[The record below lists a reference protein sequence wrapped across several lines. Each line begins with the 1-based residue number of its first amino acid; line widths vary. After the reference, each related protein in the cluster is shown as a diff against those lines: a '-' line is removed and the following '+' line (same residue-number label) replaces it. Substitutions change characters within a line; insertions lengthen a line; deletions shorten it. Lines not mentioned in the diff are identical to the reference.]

1 MFIYEV
7 PCKVIF
13 GEGVSAQVGELSKS
27 LNAKNVLVVYDKG
40 VKSAGIV
47 DPILQSLKDFNL
59 NVNVF
64 DNVMPNPTV
73 EIVNEAVAFAKNL
86 SIDLIVAIGG
96 GSSMDSAKAINIMLT
111 NEGTIEKYEGLDT
124 LECET
129 LPLIAIPTTSG
140 TASEVTTFSIIT
152 DTKAHKKMIIG
163 GKYVGA
169 TIALADPN
177 LTLKLP
183 PSITAAT
190 GMDAMTHAIE
200 AYLSPVASPLTD
212 VNAIKALD
220 FIYNNLE
227 ECVKNGENS
236 KVRGDVML
244 GSILAGFAF
253 SSAYLGLAHG
263 IAHPLGAH
271 FNIAHGTANAIVLP
285 YVVEF
290 NGETVPEK
298 VCDIGKAMGLD
309 NKNISV
315 DYVVTKIK
323 ELNKKIGI
331 PTLSEIGITKSD
343 FDLIAKAT
351 LQEASLHT
359 NPRKTEYDDV
369 INILEKAF

>member
-13 GEGVSAQVGELSKS
+13 GDGVSAQVGELSKS

-47 DPILQSLKDFNL
+47 DPILEAIKASDLKIYE
-59 NVNVF
+59 F
-64 DNVMPNPTV
+64 DKVMPNPTV
-73 EIVNEAVAFAKNL
+73 EIVNEAVEFAKDL

-111 NEGTIEKYEGLDT
+111 NEGPIEKYEGLDT
-124 LECET
+124 LENET

-163 GKYVGA
+163 RKYVGA

-183 PSITAAT
+183 PAITAAT

-227 ECVKNGENS
+227 ECVKNGENP
-236 KVRGDVML
+236 KARGAVML
-244 GSILAGFAF
+244 GSILADFAF
-253 SSAYLGLAHG
+253 SSAYLGFAHG

-271 FNIAHGTANAIVLP
+271 FNIAHGTANAVVLP

-290 NGETVPEK
+290 NGKTVPEK

-309 NKNISV
+309 NKDISV
-315 DYVVTKIK
+315 DYVVSKIK
-323 ELNKKIGI
+323 ELNKNIGI
-331 PTLSEIGITKSD
+331 PTLSEIGIKKSD
-343 FDLIAKAT
+343 FDLIANAT
-351 LQEASLHT
+351 LQEASLNT
-359 NPRKTEYDDV
+359 NPRKVEYDDV
-369 INILEKAF
+369 IKILEKAF